1 MQAIEAKSIDEQLKE
16 AREESQKTFFY
27 LGVAHY
33 EARTHREK
41 MESFELQAHNHS
53 VDLDKLQ
60 KQVTR
65 LLEAKKQ
72 EESHGIGE
80 IHA

>member
-1 MQAIEAKSIDEQLKE
+1 MELQQSKSVDEQLKE

-41 MESFELQAHNHS
+41 MESFELQAHNHA

-60 KQVTR
+60 KQVTK
-65 LLEAKKQ
+65 LLEAKKA
-72 EESHGIGE
+72 EEAHGIGE